1 MSTITVNIKISKAQ
15 VLEEVAKTTA
25 YIGSKSISAEDP
37 GAYSR
42 VSTTTANQEQLD
54 RYWMSACT
62 EASHAMRGW
71 MSKVNKHLLNGVAD
85 MSRDYEVTLRMPTNW
100 HSVLVDPLK
109 EALMSHLVNSVVGQ
123 WLMVTK
129 KEEAQA
135 YAILAAASLQQV
147 KEILLTRRR
156 PDRRP
161 HGTVEDDNLWHRV
174 VNWSR
179 SLIWK

>member
-71 MSKVNKHLLNGVAD
+71 VSQVNKHLLTGRVD
-85 MSRDYEVTLRMPTNW
+85 MSRDYEVTLHMPENW
-100 HSVLVDPLK
+100 HTALIDPLK
-109 EALMSHLVNSVVGQ
+109 EALMNYLVNAIVSH

-129 KEEAQA
+129 KEDAQA
-135 YAILAAASLQQV
+135 YAILAADALRKV
-147 KEILLTRRR
+147 KEILLTRKR
-156 PDRRP
+156 PGRRP
-161 HGTVEDDNLWHRV
+161 HGTTEDDNLWHRV
-174 VNWSR
+174 VTWVR
-179 SLIWK
+179 STIWN